1 MSRILFLKRYS
12 GGNVCFQNCSE
23 KQLVSQERFGPRHR
37 AFCPE
42 GLGSLSVTGPGPL
55 GQVSTQL
62 PGLARSGPS

>member
-1 MSRILFLKRYS
+1 M
-12 GGNVCFQNCSE
+12 CFQNCSE

-55 GQVSTQL
+55 GRVSAQL
-62 PGLARSGPS
+62 PGLARAGPS